1 MITLEQAKTH
11 LKAWLDAELAVST
24 AQSYTIGSRTL
35 TRANISEIRK
45 QIEYWQN
52 KYDELTIKANN
63 GKIRRAKRFIPRD
76 L

>member
-1 MITLEQAKTH
+1 MITLERAKTH
-11 LKAWLDAELAVST
+11 LNAWLDAELAVSA

-45 QIEYWQN
+45 QIEFWQN
-52 KYDELTIKANN
+52 KYDELTIKENS